1 MFRGKRIIS
10 GIMLVLML
18 VSFIG
23 CKKTSKAA
31 TFTYEEN
38 AAGNIVITGLTD
50 KGRADAKVIV
60 PAKIDGKKVD
70 GIGSGVFR
78 DDTTVTDVVISDG
91 ISYIAENVFLSCYNL
106 KTIEIPESVNSIG
119 TNAFTDTQWEYDQL
133 ADNDEIIVNGVL
145 CKISIDSGTYNIPD
159 GVRTIASGVFYNKD
173 GLTQINIP
181 DSVEVIGAYAF
192 AGCKGLKEVK
202 LPSGI
207 KRIEYGAFSDMN
219 ISEIVVPKSVDYIG
233 NEAFEGIEN
242 VIKR

>member
-23 CKKTSKAA
+23 CK
-31 TFTYEEN
+31 
-38 AAGNIVITGLTD
+38 TGLTD

-119 TNAFTDTQWEYDQL
+119 TNAFTDTQWE
-133 ADNDEIIVNGVL
+133 
-145 CKISIDSGTYNIPD
+145 
-159 GVRTIASGVFYNKD
+159 
-173 GLTQINIP
+173 
-181 DSVEVIGAYAF
+181 
-192 AGCKGLKEVK
+192 
-202 LPSGI
+202 
-207 KRIEYGAFSDMN
+207 
-219 ISEIVVPKSVDYIG
+219 
-233 NEAFEGIEN
+233 
-242 VIKR
+242 

>member
-91 ISYIAENVFLSCYNL
+91 ISYIAENVFLILKQLRFRNQLILLELMHLQIHSGSMTSLQITMRLLLMVCY
-106 KTIEIPESVNSIG
+106 
-119 TNAFTDTQWEYDQL
+119 A
-133 ADNDEIIVNGVL
+133 
-145 CKISIDSGTYNIPD
+145 
-159 GVRTIASGVFYNKD
+159 R
-173 GLTQINIP
+173 
-181 DSVEVIGAYAF
+181 
-192 AGCKGLKEVK
+192 
-202 LPSGI
+202 
-207 KRIEYGAFSDMN
+207 
-219 ISEIVVPKSVDYIG
+219 
-233 NEAFEGIEN
+233 
-242 VIKR
+242 

>member
-70 GIGSGVFR
+70 GIGSG
-78 DDTTVTDVVISDG
+78 VVISDG

-242 VIKR
+242 VVKR